1 MKKVLSLMICA
12 IMVISVFAGCGQQAE
27 PQTEAGGPVTI
38 SVNNWPLDTQKE
50 KLETY
55 NGYLAKLNETY
66 PEITL
71 KTSTDGYNVENFF
84 INAASGQLTNLY
96 YTPYTEI
103 GKIVDAG
110 YAKDITKW
118 IKEYGYDTGVN
129 PEIMEKLEYDGKY
142 YGIPFKSY
150 NIGLMVNMNLF
161 KQVGLVNEDGSPMI
175 PDTYDELTEMA
186 VKIKE
191 ETGKA
196 GFFISTKGT
205 EGGWQF
211 LNLAWSYGVDFM
223 EQDENG
229 KWKATFDSDEAVA
242 AMQMLKDWK
251 WKYDILP
258 ANNLVT
264 RDDMK
269 KMFAA
274 DEVAMAYYTDDMV
287 EQPILNYGMSID
299 EIGGGT
305 IPAGPAGR
313 YSQMGGGLWI
323 VSPETTDEQVDA
335 LFKWLEVKGDTPKF
349 TESIMQSVESDLKS
363 KNESGLPV
371 IPAAVPLW
379 TSEERSTGE
388 AELYAKYKN
397 FDETLWPI
405 LNPPDD
411 LQIRE
416 EEPMNAQELY
426 AALSVVMQK
435 MLTDENADPKAELA
449 AACAAFQKDYLDKID

>member
-27 PQTEAGGPVTI
+27 PQTEAGGEVTI

-50 KLETY
+50 KLETF
-55 NGYLAKLNETY
+55 NGYLAKFNEAY

-71 KTSTDGYNVENFF
+71 EKSTDGYNVENFF

-96 YTPYTEI
+96 YVPYTEI

-118 IKEYGYDTGVN
+118 IKEYGYDTGIN
-129 PEIMEKLEYDGKY
+129 PEILEKLEFDGKY
-142 YGIPFKSY
+142 YGIPFSSY
-150 NIGLMVNMNLF
+150 NQGLMVNMNLF
-161 KQVGLVNEDGSPMI
+161 KQAGLVNEDGSPKI
-175 PDTYDELTEMA
+175 PDTYEELTEMA

-191 ETGKA
+191 TTGKS

-211 LNLAWSYGVDFM
+211 MNLAWSYGVDFM

-229 KWKATFDSDEAVA
+229 KWKATFDSDEAAA
-242 AMQMLKDWK
+242 AMQLLKDWK

-274 DEVAMAYYTDDMV
+274 DEVAMAYYTADMV
-287 EQPILNYGMSID
+287 EQPILNYGMSIE

-313 YSQMGGGLWI
+313 YSQMGGGLWL

-335 LFKWLEVKGDTPKF
+335 IFKWLEVKGDTPKF
-349 TESIMQSVESDLKS
+349 TDDVMQSVESNLKS
-363 KNESGLPV
+363 KVESGLPIV
-371 IPAAVPLW
+371 PAAIPLW
-379 TSEERSTGE
+379 TSEERSKGE
-388 AELYAKYKN
+388 NDLYAKYKN
-397 FDETLWPI
+397 YDDKLWPLI
-405 LNPPDD
+405 NAPED
-411 LQIRE
+411 LIIRE
-416 EEPMNAQELY
+416 EEPMYAQELY
-426 AALSVVMQK
+426 AALSSVMQT
-435 MLTDENADPKAELA
+435 MLTDENADPKAELTK
-449 AACAAFQKDYLDKID
+449 ACAAFQKDYLDKID